1 MNSWLQKQW
10 ATFTM
15 WHLLL
20 LPLSWIFFVA
30 IHLRKWL
37 YRIAWIKSARLSV
50 PVIVVGNI
58 SVGGTGKTPM
68 VIWLAEQLKNAGCTP
83 GIISR
88 GYGGTSQ
95 GIEAVFANSNP
106 QLVGDEPVLI
116 AKRTDCPVYVGA
128 NRLLAGSALLKAN
141 PLCNVIISDDGLQ
154 HYALYRDIEIAL
166 VDSLRQ
172 FGNRCLLPA
181 GPLRE
186 NVSRLQ
192 SVDAVVVCGD
202 DEKLDLATTAGIAT
216 FSMQLKG
223 EMLISLADNKASKCA
238 SDFTDKNLV
247 AIAGIG
253 NPQRFFSQLTALG
266 LQFEPIAFP
275 DHYVFSVED
284 FAKFSGKTILMT
296 EKDAVK
302 CQKFLAADAWFL
314 PVTATLSNTSN
325 AELVTPI
332 LQKLR
337 S

>member
-10 ATFTM
+10 TTFTM

-30 IHLRKWL
+30 IYLRKWL

-68 VIWLAEQLKNAGCTP
+68 VVWLAEQLKIAGYTP

-88 GYGGTSQ
+88 GYGGASQ
-95 GIEAVFANSNP
+95 GVQAVFANSNP

-116 AKRTDCPVYVGA
+116 AKRTDCSVYVGA
-128 NRLLAGSALLKAN
+128 NRVQAGRALLKAN

-166 VDSLRQ
+166 IDSSRQ

-186 NVSRLQ
+186 NVLRLK
-192 SVDAVVVCGD
+192 SVDAVVVCGG
-202 DEKLDLATTAGIAT
+202 DEKLDLAATAGINT

-223 EMLISLADNKASKCA
+223 EVLISLADNKVSKCA
-238 SDFTDKNLV
+238 SDFADKNLV

-253 NPQRFFSQLTALG
+253 NPQRFFSQLAALG

-275 DHYVFSVED
+275 DHYVFSAGD
-284 FAKFSGKTILMT
+284 FAALSGKTILMT

-302 CQKFLAADAWFL
+302 CQSFLDADAWYL
-314 PVTATLSNTSN
+314 PVTATLSNTSK
-325 AELVTPI
+325 AELITPI